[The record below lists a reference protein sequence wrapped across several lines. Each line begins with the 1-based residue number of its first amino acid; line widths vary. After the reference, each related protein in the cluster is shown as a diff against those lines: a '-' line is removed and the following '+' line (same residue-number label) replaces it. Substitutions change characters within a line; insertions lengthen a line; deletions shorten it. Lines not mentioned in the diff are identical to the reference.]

1 MEHNLDKTDIGI
13 LRLLEQDGNLSHKEI
28 AYRLHKTVTP
38 IHARI
43 KRLREDGYIK
53 RYTIIVDHKKVNRGL
68 IAYTQ
73 VQLKQHSQES
83 LIAFMS
89 EVVKLTE
96 VMECYH
102 MTGPFDFLLR
112 IAIKDIDE
120 YNRVL
125 IDKLS
130 KLPDVGNMQSLFVMS
145 EAKHETAYII
155 DKNQ

>member
-1 MEHNLDKTDIGI
+1 MDNNLDKTDIGI
-13 LRLLEQDGNLSHKEI
+13 LKLLERDGNLSHKEI
-28 AYRLHKTVTP
+28 AYQLHKTVTP

-43 KRLREDGYIK
+43 KRLREEGYIK
-53 RYTIIVDHKKVNRGL
+53 RYTVIVDHKKVNRGL

-83 LIAFMS
+83 LKAFMG
-89 EVVKLTE
+89 EVVTLPE

-112 IAIKDIDE
+112 IAIRDMDE

-145 EAKHETAYII
+145 EAKHETGYML
-155 DKNQ
+155 DWK